1 MRIVAAVMALIFS
14 CTLAIT
20 AHAQELYENKT
31 LGLSVQKPA
40 AWYFITDKQ
49 YRDNIARTKMTDAEF
64 QSLMLKF
71 SSAPVFA
78 ITKYRVPYDDLN
90 PSVKIT
96 VRPAG
101 RANARNLLTVT
112 KIVVAGIAKMVGK
125 VDSIEEPKSMQISG
139 FPAAYAAIDFTLET
153 QEGRQ
158 FPTKSQ
164 LWIVLKD
171 DLLFLIG
178 AGTRQDERTGSRQE
192 VQWVIDSI
200 RLQ

>member
-1 MRIVAAVMALIFS
+1 MRTVTAAVVIIVS
-14 CTLAIT
+14 CTLTNT
-20 AHAQELYENKT
+20 ALAQELYENKT

-40 AWYFITDKQ
+40 AWFFVTDKQ
-49 YRDNIARTKMTDAEF
+49 NRDNIARTKMADAEF
-64 QSLMLKF
+64 QALVLKL

-78 ITKYRVPYDDLN
+78 ITKYREPYDDLN

-96 VRPAG
+96 ARPAG
-101 RANARNLLTVT
+101 RVDAGNLLTVA
-112 KIVVAGIAKMVGK
+112 KIAVAGIAAKVGK
-125 VDSIEEPKSMQISG
+125 VASMEEPKSMQISG

-158 FPTKSQ
+158 FATKSQ

-192 VQWVIDSI
+192 VQRVIDSI